1 MNVGVVTLLI
11 VGIGECWSND
21 TTDDAITF
29 SLFVCDSCVAPMFSF
44 EINRRVFDVT

>member
-21 TTDDAITF
+21 ISDDGIIF
-29 SLFVCDSCVAPMFSF
+29 SLLVCDSCVAPMFSF
-44 EINRRVFDVT
+44 EINK